1 MAVYRVGS
9 DGKAPGYATAG
20 DYILTNGG
28 TYQVGQNG
36 KGVRVADYTP
46 ANYGGQYGAISPNP
60 NISEAQ
66 KYAQSNS
73 LGSIHAG
80 QGNKVTNYGEG
91 ELSFD
96 PKTGSV
102 TRSLNG
108 RSYYVN
114 KGDEKYNSIY
124 DEYVKRY
131 GSPVNPQVVTETAIN
146 DTANLEV
153 PKYTEPDMSKW
164 DSTVDDVLA
173 SLDRKYS
180 PVDPNRYMGDVM
192 TMDDALALATQLLDP
207 NYTAA
212 RERSLN
218 SAYANLDRAGLYNS
232 LYGQNLAMSADNQLA
247 AQQQQAINDLAL
259 SLVNQDRERAMQ
271 LYRSAIDENQFAAN
285 YRQSGLST
293 SLSASM
299 QMIDS
304 LLNRARAQNNADMEA
319 AGLELEKQAQV
330 LDAQYRAGLLTNS
343 ELQNQ
348 LLELQIK
355 AMETELANGG
365 TGGGGGGSG
374 VPQSIIPPALDSS
387 SVTPVANSSANN
399 AQYRGVVD
407 NGNSRYAPSAAL
419 ASAVSNGGVPA
430 PLTPSQKSS
439 IGAGSSVSSTGDYG
453 PGLQPYEYSRFKTDL
468 TNLMKKGYD
477 EVALQ
482 DLMKRSEALNKKQF
496 DELYNIVARG
506 V

>member
-9 DGKAPGYATAG
+9 DGKAPSYATAG

-164 DSTVDDVLA
+164 DSTVDDVIA
-173 SLDRKYS
+173 SLDRRYS

-218 SAYANLDRAGLYNS
+218 SAYSNLDRAGLYNS

-293 SLSASM
+293 SLNASM

-304 LLNRARAQNNADMEA
+304 LLNRARVQNNADMEA

-355 AMETELANGG
+355 AMEMELANGG

-374 VPQSIIPPALDSS
+374 VPQSIIPDGGTLDEATLLSLLGGGDSPGSLGRIYDSS
-387 SVTPVANSSANN
+387 L
-399 AQYRGVVD
+399 
-407 NGNSRYAPSAAL
+407 NGDAHPGWGSNRRD
-419 ASAVSNGGVPA
+419 ASGRKSLYPA
-430 PLTPSQKSS
+430 KLELQLESQ
-439 IGAGSSVSSTGDYG
+439 
-453 PGLQPYEYSRFKTDL
+453 L
-468 TNLMKKGYD
+468 TNLARLGRYEQAIDQLTTYQNELSDAQFKRLYD
-477 EVALQ
+477 
-482 DLMKRSEALNKKQF
+482 MLNS
-496 DELYNIVARG
+496 YGR
-506 V
+506 